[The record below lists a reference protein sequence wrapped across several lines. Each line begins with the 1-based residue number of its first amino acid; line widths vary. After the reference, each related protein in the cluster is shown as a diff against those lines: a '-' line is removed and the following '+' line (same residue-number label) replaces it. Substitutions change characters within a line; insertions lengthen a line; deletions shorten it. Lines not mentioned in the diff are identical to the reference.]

1 MKRNTQLKLN
11 DRIRIE
17 TYLEEQIPIKKICK
31 ALNVSK
37 QTIYR
42 EIQRNSKIVKAKTQ
56 LNNLCVHRK
65 NCPYCESKCVKKC
78 EHYILE
84 QCDKVVKFP
93 FICK

>member
-42 EIQRNSKIVKAKTQ
+42 
-56 LNNLCVHRK
+56 
-65 NCPYCESKCVKKC
+65 YKCQYKSTRSVQ
-78 EHYILE
+78 IRI
-84 QCDKVVKFP
+84 P
-93 FICK
+93 T